1 MLSKV
6 LLSLLILKIAMVVVV
21 ATIVHVEVIMAPTP
35 EARNLVNISP
45 PKALLEIN
53 ARKEEDPAVAEID

>member
-6 LLSLLILKIAMVVVV
+6 LPSLLIPKIAMVVVV
-21 ATIVHVEVIMAPTP
+21 ATTVLVEAVMAPTL

-45 PKALLEIN
+45 PKALLVIN